1 MYINSTHIEGVL
13 EDEWV
18 FKATI
23 CQLSYTLVTWKQND
37 SYISYLLQGGVVT
50 HSGSLSSSTNIALS
64 VKWYISKMKSVV
76 HKYTRYLLVL
86 FELLMLILSSSSLDI
101 MLRLYT
107 FITTMYIQN
116 NIIHTIHR
124 QLLVWQTWI
133 WQQSGD
139 EDNQWHFEIKINTA
153 NKCHIRIDT
162 HLAELLT
169 DFMSSSDESSTA
181 LDLEVA
187 RPWRSLI
194 HNQGI
199 SLRI

>member
-13 EDEWV
+13 EDEGV
-18 FKATI
+18 FGATV
-23 CQLSYTLVTWKQND
+23 CRLSYILVTWKRND
-37 SYISYLLQGGVVT
+37 SYISYLLRGGVVT
-50 HSGSLSSSTNIALS
+50 HSGSLSSSTDIALS
-64 VKWYISKMKSVV
+64 VKWYMSKMESVV

-107 FITTMYIQN
+107 FITTTYIQN
-116 NIIHTIHR
+116 NIIRTIHQ

-133 WQQSGD
+133 WQLSGD
-139 EDNQWHFEIKINTA
+139 EDDQWHFEIKINTA
-153 NKCHIRIDT
+153 DQRHMKIDT

-169 DFMSSSDESSTA
+169 DFMSLSDESSTA
-181 LDLEVA
+181 LELEVA
-187 RPWRSLI
+187 RPRRSLI

-199 SLRI
+199 SLQI